1 MEGIQK
7 FCKKNLSAF
16 HHKALRNLE
25 QILNQNISGLLS
37 KEDQIPEIKKRK
49 PLRLENSEEISEDEA
64 QNFLKILSVL
74 LLNNKVETE
83 KEETGDSV
91 DGITDVVVFTA
102 TRLSELLQC
111 DINSLA
117 LPKTLKKVLKLLKA
131 ITNFLKSKDILEA
144 FKDA

>member
-1 MEGIQK
+1 M
-7 FCKKNLSAF
+7 
-16 HHKALRNLE
+16 
-25 QILNQNISGLLS
+25 
-37 KEDQIPEIKKRK
+37 
-49 PLRLENSEEISEDEA
+49 EEINEDDA

-74 LLNNKVETE
+74 LLNNEVEAE

-117 LPKTLKKVLKLLKA
+117 LPRVLKKSLKLLKA
-131 ITNFLKSKDILEA
+131 VANFLKSKDILEA
-144 FKDA
+144 FRDA